1 MYEIR
6 MQWILTW
13 NEMKLHM
20 HQYDVCRTNDCR
32 YANVCKSQP
41 LLDSYHKI
49 FLSKLWTLQNYLF
62 NSISQQSSECLF
74 DVTDLLTYV
83 FLHEIPQYEKIF
95 VRCSTMHGGLQAG
108 STLPDPPSELRSE
121 FTIFV
126 QKGWGIFVI

>member
-20 HQYDVCRTNDCR
+20 HQYVCRTNADRLTYVNHSPYWILIIKCFRQSFEHCKKLPFQLHFTAKFRMPFWR
-32 YANVCKSQP
+32 YR
-41 LLDSYHKI
+41 
-49 FLSKLWTLQNYLF
+49 
-62 NSISQQSSECLF
+62 
-74 DVTDLLTYV
+74 LTYV

-121 FTIFV
+121 LTIFV